1 MLIRGHSLARARGV
15 DKIAAGWR
23 RDPNKQC
30 SLHGHEFKWNA
41 FYVGPPIQS
50 LADGDRL
57 EQTTKDQAPANASQ
71 QARKRAWT
79 R

>member
-1 MLIRGHSLARARGV
+1 MPVQSPTKYLLLINLKTAKVLGLTVPASLLAR
-15 DKIAAGWR
+15 
-23 RDPNKQC
+23 
-30 SLHGHEFKWNA
+30 
-41 FYVGPPIQS
+41 YVGPPIQS

-71 QARKRAWT
+71 QARKWAWT